1 MPIVQGDLES
11 LPFHDKAFDYV
22 ICTHVLEHVDDPA
35 QACREL
41 IRVAKAGYI
50 ETPSELNERLF
61 GGGPIHK
68 WMISL
73 SDNGT
78 LRFRQKPRPY
88 MDEWVAAAIWRMRLQ
103 RNVGLEAFI
112 RHNANLLYT
121 IVTWQGQFSFE
132 VVPDP
137 DGYQGKQDIADQ
149 SASNEQT
156 RYEARPNLVVWKS
169 LAHHLLAPRR
179 KQSVDLLAVLACPIC
194 RGNLQRDQDMLLCRQ
209 CQVHYRIKDGI
220 PRLLRNEAL
229 PVKEGDNS

>member
-1 MPIVQGDLES
+1 M
-11 LPFHDKAFDYV
+11 

-68 WMISL
+68 WMVSL

-88 MDEWVAAAIWRMRLQ
+88 MDEWIAAAIWQMRLQ

-112 RHNANLLYT
+112 RHNANRLH
-121 IVTWQGQFSFE
+121 IIMAWQGQFSFE
-132 VVPDP
+132 VIPDP
-137 DGYQGKQDIADQ
+137 DGYQGMQDVDDQ
-149 SASNEQT
+149 SASDEQT

-169 LAHHLLAPRR
+169 LAQHLLTARR
-179 KQSVDLLAVLACPIC
+179 SGNVDLLAVLACPIC
-194 RGNLQRDQDMLLCRQ
+194 HGTLQSDHDMLLCMH
-209 CQVHYRIKDGI
+209 CQVHYPIKEGI
-220 PRLLRNEAL
+220 PRLLRDKAL
-229 PVKEGDNS
+229 PVRKGGKV